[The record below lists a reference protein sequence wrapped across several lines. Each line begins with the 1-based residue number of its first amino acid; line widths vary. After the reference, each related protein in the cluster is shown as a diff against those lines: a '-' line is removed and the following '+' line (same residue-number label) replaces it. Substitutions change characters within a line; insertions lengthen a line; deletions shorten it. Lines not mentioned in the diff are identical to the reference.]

1 MRDKVSAR
9 PLVTRLI
16 DSIRSSLLMGL
27 LIQRRIAGIEVDA
40 MIGAIC
46 VGLAYAASMVSSKPL
61 APMIMDPTMKD

>member
-1 MRDKVSAR
+1 
-9 PLVTRLI
+9 
-16 DSIRSSLLMGL
+16 MGL
-27 LIQRRIAGIEVDA
+27 LIQRRIVGIEVDA